1 MSNSLLTKADVP
13 FPGYRKVNCG
23 NRKML
28 SKPAEFTST
37 AQGGDV
43 LSLAA
48 LKVPIHMSHGDL
60 FLLIVGNG
68 YR

>member
-1 MSNSLLTKADVP
+1 MSISLLTKADVP

-48 LKVPIHMSHGDL
+48 LKVT
-60 FLLIVGNG
+60 V
-68 YR
+68 